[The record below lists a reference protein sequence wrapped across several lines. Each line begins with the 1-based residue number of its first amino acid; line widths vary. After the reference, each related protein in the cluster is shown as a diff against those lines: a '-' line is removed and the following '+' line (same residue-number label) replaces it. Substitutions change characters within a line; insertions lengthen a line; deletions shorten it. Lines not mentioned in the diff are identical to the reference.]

1 MDPRFSSTPGHP
13 SMGRR
18 RFVRVALA
26 SAVGMPV
33 LMACSPE
40 VTPFKSTDVTGATFA
55 QDFRLKDHLGNLRT
69 LADFKGKITVVFFG
83 FTQCPD
89 VCPTSMTTMA
99 EVKRLLGA
107 QGDRLQVLFITVD
120 PERDTQALL
129 KEYMANFD
137 PSFIALRPEPERHDE
152 HGRGAHQ
159 LRVRPPPILGTP
171 YHHDLLDLIRRDPV
185 GRKPSRGRRIG
196 DGDLRGEQRP
206 DHLGIGPDVR
216 LGHLQVDRRL
226 PAID

>member
-1 MDPRFSSTPGHP
+1 MDPRFSSIPGHP

-40 VTPFKSTDVTGATFA
+40 VTPFKSADVTGATFA
-55 QDFRLKDHLGNLRT
+55 QDFRLKDHHGNLRT
-69 LADFKGKITVVFFG
+69 LADFKGKIVVTFFG

-107 QGDRLQVLFITVD
+107 RGDRLQVLFITVD

-137 PSFIALRPEPERHDE
+137 PSLIALRPEPDE
-152 HGRGAHQ
+152 LKDVAAGFKIYYKKVSGSTPTSYTMDHSAGKYIFDSEA
-159 LRVRPPPILGTP
+159 RVRLFSAYGTDAATIASDIQILLT
-171 YHHDLLDLIRRDPV
+171 
-185 GRKPSRGRRIG
+185 K
-196 DGDLRGEQRP
+196 
-206 DHLGIGPDVR
+206 
-216 LGHLQVDRRL
+216 
-226 PAID
+226 A

>member
-69 LADFKGKITVVFFG
+69 LADFKGKIVVTFFG

-99 EVKRLLGA
+99 EVKRLLGD
-107 QGDRLQVLFITVD
+107 QGERLQVLFITVD
-120 PERDTQALL
+120 PQRDTQALL

-137 PSFIALRPEPERHDE
+137 PGFVALRPEPDE
-152 HGRGAHQ
+152 LKGVAADFKIYYKQVPGSTPTSYTMDHSAGKYIFDTQG
-159 LRVRPPPILGTP
+159 RVRLFSAYGT
-171 YHHDLLDLIRRDPV
+171 DAATITSDIRVLL
-185 GRKPSRGRRIG
+185 SN
-196 DGDLRGEQRP
+196 
-206 DHLGIGPDVR
+206 
-216 LGHLQVDRRL
+216 
-226 PAID
+226 A

>member
-1 MDPRFSSTPGHP
+1 MDPRFSSIPGHP

-55 QDFRLKDHLGNLRT
+55 QDFRLKDHHGNLRT
-69 LADFKGKITVVFFG
+69 LADFKGKIVVTFFG

-99 EVKRLLGA
+99 EVKRLLGD
-107 QGDRLQVLFITVD
+107 QGERLQVLFITVD

-137 PSFIALRPEPERHDE
+137 PSFIALRPEPDELKDVAAAFKIYYKKVPGSTPTSYTMDHSAGKYIHDTE
-152 HGRGAHQ
+152 G
-159 LRVRPPPILGTP
+159 RVRLFSAYGTDAATIASDIQILLT
-171 YHHDLLDLIRRDPV
+171 
-185 GRKPSRGRRIG
+185 K
-196 DGDLRGEQRP
+196 
-206 DHLGIGPDVR
+206 
-216 LGHLQVDRRL
+216 
-226 PAID
+226 A

>member
-137 PSFIALRPEPERHDE
+137 PSFIALRGNAE
-152 HGRGAHQ
+152 Q
-159 LRVRPPPILGTP
+159 LAATAKEFKVFFQKVPTKSSYTMDHTAGIL
-171 YHHDLLDLIRRDPV
+171 LRAA
-185 GRKPSRGRRIG
+185 
-196 DGDLRGEQRP
+196 DGQAEGVSFELRG
-206 DHLGIGPDVR
+206 GCGV
-216 LGHLQVDRRL
+216 
-226 PAID
+226 